1 MPAPYRFIRTYDYNT
16 KLTTVRFGSGN
27 AQTLDNDIIPDPS
40 ELALP
45 LYGKTTFSRFTI
57 DPNAMLQTQTLGIS
71 PRNTT
76 LVITYRSG
84 GGLRHNVSA
93 NTIRTVTSLFMA
105 FPNTASAV
113 ESSAVRASIDCS
125 NPLPAL
131 DGDRAPTIQELR
143 GLIPSSRAAQSR
155 IITKEDLIARIYTL
169 PNQFGRVFRVGIRP
183 NPINSLASQIF
194 IVSRDKRRKLKMSS
208 DTLKKNLRSY
218 LNEFRAVSDAYDILD
233 ARIINFAVK
242 VDIVAHPDSNKSQV
256 AQTVINRLTQ
266 LLKTENMQI
275 DQPLAYADIINT
287 ILNSEGVI
295 SMVDVKCVN
304 MTGNV
309 EEREYSDVSFSVDG
323 NTFQQMVVGPPG
335 SIFEMKFPNKD
346 IIVTVR

>member
-1 MPAPYRFIRTYDYNT
+1 M
-16 KLTTVRFGSGN
+16 
-27 AQTLDNDIIPDPS
+27 
-40 ELALP
+40 
-45 LYGKTTFSRFTI
+45 
-57 DPNAMLQTQTLGIS
+57 
-71 PRNTT
+71 
-76 LVITYRSG
+76 
-84 GGLRHNVSA
+84 
-93 NTIRTVTSLFMA
+93 
-105 FPNTASAV
+105 
-113 ESSAVRASIDCS
+113 
-125 NPLPAL
+125 

-143 GLIPSSRAAQSR
+143 ALIPSSRAAQSR

-275 DQPLAYADIINT
+275 DQPIAYADIINT

-304 MTGNV
+304 MTGTV
-309 EEREYSDVSFSVDG
+309 EERQYSDVSFSVDG

-335 SIFEMKFPNKD
+335 SIFEMKFPSKD